1 MKNYYFAFCLIFL
14 LLGVAVQAE
23 LRTSDVL
30 FEVNTPI
37 GKCCVYRPDLEEV
50 QETAALTKS
59 IFIEAFSTTYTEYY
73 RNSGADVSIE
83 EWLRLRKG
91 LTLESWL
98 SATFDEEYEESL
110 LGKKIFVYLRDSEEN
125 LIGWMAH
132 TPVSDHG
139 DVYLSQSSLEANSR
153 NMKIATTILA
163 KIIKNGQFK
172 ELFPGAKELKLIV
185 RKINKIARN
194 LYDKAGFTKDE
205 KIDPKVYGDSY
216 DERYVGYRLSL
227 ENL

>member
-1 MKNYYFAFCLIFL
+1 MKNFFALFL
-14 LLGVAVQAE
+14 FLSLFGEALQAE
-23 LRTSDVL
+23 LSASAIL
-30 FEVNTPI
+30 FEVETPI
-37 GKCCVYRPDLEEV
+37 GNCYAYRPVLEEV
-50 QETAALTKS
+50 QGTAPLAKA
-59 IFIEAFSTTYTEYY
+59 IFIEAFSTTYREYY
-73 RNSGADVSIE
+73 HRSGSDVSIE

-110 LGKKIFVYLRDSEEN
+110 SGKKIFLYLRDCEKN
-125 LIGWMAH
+125 LIGWMSH
-132 TPVSDHG
+132 TPVSENG

-153 NMKIATTILA
+153 NLKVATTIFA
-163 KIIKNGQFK
+163 EFIKDGQIK

-205 KIDPKVYGDSY
+205 NIDPRIYGDSY
-216 DERYVGYRLSL
+216 DERYVGYRLCL
-227 ENL
+227 EDL